1 MEGNILKISCCW
13 MYAIGHYGYPP
24 TIQNMLK
31 AIGEMADLG
40 FDYIELEGFGEDNLG
55 QVIDNTQVIKERL
68 TDAGLKLS
76 NFAVLLP
83 ETISLDRARQEKA
96 LDLFKRGVETA
107 AVLGSPNVW
116 IDSYAP
122 PVEVKT
128 GNLLTTELTFGTQ
141 MQIRVPDGFS
151 WPRFWDNF
159 VDAVRRCT
167 EIVKQHGMT
176 LLVEPR
182 VGEVT
187 TNSEALIR
195 LGEALND
202 DHFGVIFDT
211 AHQHAQKELLPLSVH
226 KLGRLLRY
234 VHIADNDS
242 RDNRH
247 FEMGNGN
254 IDWDSV
260 FLSLKQTGFDGY
272 FAIDLEK
279 MPNLGQKFVETKQK
293 LEEYAKKYG
302 L

>member
-1 MEGNILKISCCW
+1 MKISCCW

-24 TIQNMLK
+24 TIQNMLR
-31 AIGEMADLG
+31 AIGEMSDLG
-40 FDYIELEGFGEDNLG
+40 FSHIELEGFGEDNLG
-55 QVIDNTQVIKERL
+55 QVIGHTRVIKERL
-68 TDAGLKLS
+68 EDTGLKLS

-83 ETISLDRARQEKA
+83 ETISLDQARQEKA
-96 LDLFKRGVETA
+96 FDLFQRGVETA
-107 AVLGSPNVW
+107 AALGSPNVW

-122 PVEVKT
+122 PVEVKK

-141 MQIRVPDGFS
+141 MRIRVPDGFS
-151 WPRFWDNF
+151 WPRFWENF
-159 VDAVRRCT
+159 VGAVRRCT

-195 LGEALND
+195 LGEAVND
-202 DHFGVIFDT
+202 DHFGIIFDT

-234 VHIADNDS
+234 VHVADNDS

-260 FLSLKQTGFDGY
+260 FHSLKQTGFDGF

-279 MPNLGQKFVETKQK
+279 MPDLGRKFVETRQK
-293 LEEYAKKYG
+293 LEGYAKKFG
-302 L
+302 I

>member
-1 MEGNILKISCCW
+1 

-24 TIQNMLK
+24 TIQNMLR
-31 AIGEMADLG
+31 AISEMSDLG

-55 QVIDNTQVIKERL
+55 QVIKHTPALQERL
-68 TDAGLKLS
+68 TDNGLKLS

-83 ETISLDRARQEKA
+83 ETISLDQARREKA
-96 LDLFKRGVETA
+96 FDLFHRGVETA

-128 GNLLTTELTFGTQ
+128 GSLLTAELTFGTQ

-159 VDAVRRCT
+159 VGAVRRCT
-167 EIVKQHGMT
+167 EIVKEHGMT

-195 LGEALND
+195 LDEAVND
-202 DHFGVIFDT
+202 DHFGIIFDT

-234 VHIADNDS
+234 VHVADNDS

-254 IDWDSV
+254 IDWDSI
-260 FLSLKQTGFDGY
+260 FLSRKQTGFDGF

-293 LEEYAKKYG
+293 LESYGQKYG